1 MTPFPLRRVQLRIAV
16 AGLLLFAGLLTSC
29 GENAGPDPGASG
41 TPAGER
47 LRVVATTVQISALTK
62 EVAGDKIALTGL
74 VPAGADPH
82 AFEPKPSDLVA
93 IEEAQLIL
101 RHGIGLDE
109 WLDDTLEAGNEATSV
124 TVTDGLELA
133 QGDDD
138 GEQVEDPHVWHDPE
152 NAKTMIDDIADA
164 LAAADPENASTYEA
178 NASAYKATL
187 DEAAAE
193 VQSIIDEIPAADRKM
208 VTDHDAF
215 EYFADAFGLKIVGAI
230 FPVLSTEGEPSAQE
244 TAALLETI
252 EREGVKAIFAEES
265 ANPRLATTLAEDAG
279 VTIVDD
285 LYGDSL
291 GEPGSDAE
299 TVDGMLL
306 ANARRIA
313 DALK

>member
-1 MTPFPLRRVQLRIAV
+1 MRRRISAV
-16 AGLLLFAGLLTSC
+16 TLALVVAAALFAAC
-29 GENAGPDPGASG
+29 GGDSEDGAATD
-41 TPAGER
+41 TPSESTK
-47 LRVVATTVQISALTK
+47 LNVIATTVQIAALTK
-62 EVAGDKIALTGL
+62 EVAADKIALTGL

-109 WLDDTLEAGNEATSV
+109 WLDDTLEAGNNATIV
-124 TVTDGLELA
+124 TVTDGVSLA
-133 QGDDD
+133 QGEED
-138 GEQVEDPHVWHDPE
+138 GEVVDDPHVWHDPD
-152 NAKTMIDDIADA
+152 NDKTMVDDIADA
-164 LAAADPENASTYEA
+164 LEVADPENASTYEA
-178 NASAYKATL
+178 NASAYKTTL
-187 DEAAAE
+187 DETKAE

-215 EYFADAFGLKIVGAI
+215 GYFAGAFGLEIVGAI

-265 ANPRLATTLAEDAG
+265 ANPRLATTLAQDAG

-291 GEPGSDAE
+291 GEAGSGAE

-306 ANARRIA
+306 ANARKIA